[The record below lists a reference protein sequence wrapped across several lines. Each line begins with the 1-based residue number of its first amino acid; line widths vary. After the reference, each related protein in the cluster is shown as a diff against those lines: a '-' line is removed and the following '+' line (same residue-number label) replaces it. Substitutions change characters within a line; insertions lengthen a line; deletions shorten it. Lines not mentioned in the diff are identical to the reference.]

1 MLDNM
6 LQNADGIQAEM
17 LAKLKAIVVKE
28 EMNGISIEANAARE
42 IKNISIHNDLLST
55 DNKEQLEDL
64 LVIGLNK
71 VLNQIAEK
79 EKEQSQKLIE
89 KMMPGGFGNLFG

>member
-17 LAKLKAIVVKE
+17 IAELKAIVVKE
-28 EMNGISIEANAARE
+28 EINGISIEANAARE
-42 IKNISIHNDLLST
+42 IKNISISDDLLSKE
-55 DNKEQLEDL
+55 NKEQLEDF

>member
-17 LAKLKAIVVKE
+17 LAELKAIVVKE

-42 IKNISIHNDLLST
+42 IKNISIHDDLLSK

-79 EKEQSQKLIE
+79 EKEQSQKLIQ

>member
-17 LAKLKAIVVKE
+17 LAELKAIVVKE
-28 EMNGISIEANAARE
+28 EINGISIEANAARE
-42 IKNISIHNDLLST
+42 IKNISISDDLLSKE
-55 DNKEQLEDL
+55 NKEQLEDF

>member
-17 LAKLKAIVVKE
+17 LAELKAIIVKE

-42 IKNISIHNDLLST
+42 IKNISINDDLLSKE
-55 DNKEQLEDL
+55 NKEQLEDF

-79 EKEQSQKLIE
+79 EKEQSQKLLQ